1 MNDKELVEKILR
13 NDKGAFGYF
22 IKKYQQLIYLTSY
35 RLLTNKSNAEDITQE
50 VFLEV
55 FRSLKHLRNTDDLQ
69 GWLFK
74 ITYNKS
80 LSFLRKKNPAKASA
94 KDADYSLHQNKQYI
108 ETETPE
114 SKFEREEAR
123 KIMFK
128 AIDNLPENQKKVLL
142 LHKFEGFS
150 QKEICELTHLSQ
162 ASVESLIYRAKLNL
176 RKSLVYYFK
185 NQIK

>member
-1 MNDKELVEKILR
+1 MNDKGLVERILR
-13 NDKGAFGYF
+13 NDKSAFGDF
-22 IKKYQQLIYLTSY
+22 ITKYQKFIYLTSY
-35 RLLTNKSNAEDITQE
+35 RLLLNKSNAEDVTQE

-55 FRSLKHLRNTDDLQ
+55 FRSLKHLRNTDDLT

-80 LSFLRKKNPAKASA
+80 FSFLRKKNPAKASST
-94 KDADYSLHQNKQYI
+94 DIDLSMQQNQLNI

-114 SKFEREEAR
+114 SKLEHKEAR
-123 KIMFK
+123 KVLFK
-128 AIDNLPENQKKVLL
+128 AIDHLPINQKKVLL
-142 LHKFEGFS
+142 LHKFEGYS
-150 QKEICELTHLSQ
+150 QKEVCELTHLSQ